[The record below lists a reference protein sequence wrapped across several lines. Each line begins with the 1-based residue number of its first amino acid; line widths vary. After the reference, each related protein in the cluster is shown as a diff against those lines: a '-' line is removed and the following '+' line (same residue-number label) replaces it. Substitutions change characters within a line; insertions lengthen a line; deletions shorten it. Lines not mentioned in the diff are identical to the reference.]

1 MQCGRT
7 SSALAVHVSVH
18 KELEAA
24 AGPLGSSSTSSLL
37 LESGDDVGGF
47 LGAGLSAGFAFLC
60 RLLRAL
66 LRLLPR
72 WRSSAGSSVP
82 RRIGATGAG
91 PANVEALGP
100 AGLSPG
106 GVLRLWRS
114 LRPLSL
120 PAIVAALRR
129 RHGRATFRSRAS
141 STQPGLEKKHS
152 CKVNGLNFRKHLPD

>member
-106 GVLRLWRS
+106 GFSGSGGRCDLLVFRPS
-114 LRPLSL
+114 LRRSGDDMAGQLF
-120 PAIVAALRR
+120 AAGPVLHNQDLRR
-129 RHGRATFRSRAS
+129 NIPA
-141 STQPGLEKKHS
+141 K
-152 CKVNGLNFRKHLPD
+152 